1 MNPNNTFLCVLFGL
15 FALISCVLCASTLN
29 TYDELKELSDGERT
43 KLDEFHKLA
52 NGIVPNDFMKE
63 RLYLIRFLRAQEFK
77 VPAALEM
84 LKKALKWRNEND
96 IDKILDEDYALF
108 ESDFKTYF
116 EGCDRE
122 GRPIFAEFVGEWD
135 IRTAVVAGN
144 IKKLTRY
151 MIKKV
156 EEKDFILRELQK
168 SGSNVSQAN
177 LIQEMSNF
185 HVLQH
190 SCASC
195 LPVTFS
201 MINLAQY
208 YPHGSHSIWILN
220 MPQLAIPLF
229 DMFKPF
235 IPADAKGRM
244 RMYGR
249 NKEEWQRA
257 LLKDVDPSQL
267 TKYFGGKKRDGVD
280 VHEWIQDARQGLATI
295 SCSS

>member
-1 MNPNNTFLCVLFGL
+1 MKYNILCVLSVL
-15 FALISCVLCASTLN
+15 LALNSRALSAS
-29 TYDELKELSDGERT
+29 TYDELKELNDDQRA

-52 NGIVPNDFMKE
+52 SRIVPNHFMQEK
-63 RLYLIRFLRAQEFK
+63 LYLIRFLRGHEFK
-77 VPAALEM
+77 VPAALAM
-84 LKKALKWRNEND
+84 LKKTLEWRKEND
-96 IDKILDEDYALF
+96 IDKILDEKYSVF
-108 ESDFKTYF
+108 ENDFKTYF

-122 GRPIFAEFVGEWD
+122 GRPIFTEFIGDWD

-168 SGSNVSQAN
+168 SGSSNVSQSN

-201 MINLAQY
+201 MLNLAQY
-208 YPHGSHSIWILN
+208 YPSGSHRIWVLN
-220 MPQLAIPLF
+220 MPQLAMPLY

-235 IPADAKGRM
+235 IPADAKGRI
-244 RMYGR
+244 RMFGR

-257 LLKDVDPSQL
+257 LLKEVDPSQL

-280 VHEWIQDARQGLATI
+280 VYEWIQDARQGLATI
-295 SCSS
+295 SCSSSS